1 MRIKFQKSIAR
12 LSFLCCI
19 TDINIAWINPYIT
32 IFLFTKG
39 LLEYV
44 VLQKVIGED
53 FKVERERNNMTRVKR
68 RKYITG
74 K

>member
-19 TDINIAWINPYIT
+19 TDIKIAWINPCIT